1 MTNSKEGIT
10 NMAKWSEIKKE
21 IQRNYT
27 VADESLGLIKLIFE
41 FSDGRSQIVLI
52 EKANNDNGEIW
63 VQVSSPVGM
72 IESDDLEAA
81 LEILGEKL
89 CGGLIKED
97 ETYVVRNSMLM
108 EELSY
113 EELFRSLKMIS
124 VIADELEEKFIGDD
138 EY

>member
-1 MTNSKEGIT
+1 
-10 NMAKWSEIKKE
+10 MAKWSEIKKE
-21 IQRNYT
+21 IQSNYT
-27 VADESLGLIKLIFE
+27 VVDESSGLLKLIFE
-41 FSDGRSQIVLI
+41 FPYGRSQLVFI
-52 EKANNDNGEIW
+52 EKANNDDGELWI
-63 VQVSSPVGM
+63 QVSSPVGM
-72 IESDDLEAA
+72 LGSNDLELA
-81 LEILGEKL
+81 LELLGEKL

-124 VIADELEEKFIGDD
+124 VIADELEEKFIRDD

>member
-1 MTNSKEGIT
+1 
-10 NMAKWSEIKKE
+10 MAKWSEIKKE

-113 EELFRSLKMIS
+113 MGLYSGKYGGRKINRCEYFSASLYRTFF
-124 VIADELEEKFIGDD
+124 L
-138 EY
+138 

>member
-10 NMAKWSEIKKE
+10 NTAKWSEIKKE
-21 IQRNYT
+21 IQSNYT
-27 VADESLGLIKLIFE
+27 VADELLGLIKLIFE
-41 FSDGRSQIVLI
+41 FSDGRSQLVLI

-89 CGGLIKED
+89 CGDLI
-97 ETYVVRNSMLM
+97 
-108 EELSY
+108 
-113 EELFRSLKMIS
+113 
-124 VIADELEEKFIGDD
+124 
-138 EY
+138 